1 MEAGDALY
9 EEEEEEEAAPGYDF
23 EPLPALLEDEE
34 NVSLADI
41 LSLRDSCLTEQDI
54 WAICLECSHSLK
66 SVAHSAIFQT
76 LCITPDTLAFNT
88 NGNVCFM
95 EQLSDDPEGAFVPPE
110 FDITGNTFEAHIYS
124 LGTTLKAA
132 IEYVIE
138 PGTESDFGQDLQT
151 LLEQMQEENPEDRP
165 DIESIISLC
174 EEKLKLASSSNICRS
189 LSAIGRRVL
198 SIESFGASQDGCDN
212 MWNGK
217 VYQRSLGSKL
227 YSDEKNSI
235 AGDSYT
241 VEDVTASSCRN
252 ASIENVCDQEDG
264 SKVIHMDLDNE
275 KSQHSKTATQVKM
288 SKEDDEYVIYEESF
302 ANIILDTQPC
312 TIDMERDVFKKSCLR
327 KMKTFPKLP
336 LNATDANNFFTSI
349 TNNGPVAKKN
359 QSLAQE
365 SLFVDNNNEVAPLE
379 GKFTQFNTNNLP
391 RIKPKNL
398 EVLASN
404 YQVTDLPLEAS
415 CICTQ
420 VSGMNL
426 EEHMPFLNSK
436 KRTFL
441 SSSHTLEF
449 SYATSDTPNTLDTL
463 KSPDQSAPGAK
474 PDNYM
479 ALEDCTE
486 TSQGS
491 NQNYL
496 SHFNKMDSV
505 LAPNPNGNGYGS
517 SLISSPVISN
527 GMMSANNNEDNLC
540 GGSVSEIKSNE
551 QWLSLKL
558 LLSWH
563 GKPLKDYE
571 LWALCH
577 ECLLALQTCTDY
589 PACLCLDSVLI
600 DCHGNIL
607 FAPPKDE
614 GSYDTFYLAPEIDE
628 EDIVTEKVCIYG
640 TAAVL
645 WMAAKCSF
653 PSDHKLALPRKLKN
667 LLLDMAKKN
676 PEERP
681 SLADTI
687 KTSNSYLCERGINS
701 KKVLALLSK
710 SVFKAFKEEVNSF
723 QEVVPFELKNKRNQM
738 DASES
743 TLGFVPITRE
753 SKLIAVKGPVP
764 CQISLNSEMTTLP
777 VAFTSSATHFK
788 PIILQQNTDITKE
801 TPASTSEELEKEIK
815 KEMQIETNKSVF
827 VDDTG
832 NNVTEATVVAALPEI
847 PDPDLE
853 ILSSSSQIFSKKQN
867 PSNISTSTIKLPLPS
882 GSSCS
887 LQENST
893 ISAVSSSSSPCS
905 TPSNTPC
912 KNKFLLKQDLET
924 RVLTLVPVH
933 LAVSE
938 QIPNKPLQS
947 KIAYDCY
954 HSLPVLLSSTVAHYR
969 TDINLEKKS
978 SLYKP
983 QNCEPSNLQN
993 KHEKM
998 KANINGLSLPTT
1010 NQIIEASC
1018 QEHKECNISVENCSP
1033 LPGHTSCASINQ
1045 NSTCLFDVEV
1055 LSQQNKTED
1064 TSLQKAVH
1072 LIQEEFAF
1080 DGYLENGAEV
1090 FAMGNYI
1097 LTLKDLKFGIFCDAV
1112 SEKFCDLYWDEKLL
1126 ENLYKVVHGKTTP
1139 PLSTTET
1146 DYSKCGHMF
1155 QHLKTDSFLASSRQ
1169 TKGKEK
1175 QVAFDTGIVPVT
1187 NISPT
1192 EMDLDELSSDN
1203 FEKEPK
1209 LKKVILKIGTEGKC
1223 LQSNGHSL
1231 SPDLAEENIEQEE
1244 ETTIKAAENTYPIPP
1259 NLTDFNSWNPGWSSA
1274 FYGAE
1279 CYNSEVYNYVKKL
1292 GKQKVNDSQN
1302 IEAKKVELEQLLM
1315 IETKNYRKTIQFY
1328 QKLLQKER
1336 RNKDSEI
1343 KTKLL
1348 KLKGEL
1354 QEMKS
1359 KVQFLETVKKCLQIM
1374 CAEQWGMESCALT
1387 TVINIRRTEMMDVT
1401 PLNDDSLLFFYNMQK
1416 NQYNN
1421 QNQSRILQAGTPLG
1435 LMAYLYS
1442 RNAILEGYV
1451 QQFLYTFRYFCT
1463 QEEFLQFL
1471 LHRISST
1478 LSSAN
1483 VDPSSP
1489 LTKIYN
1495 RSCYILRAWI
1505 ADCYSIDFATNA
1517 NLLCKLKDF
1526 ITSKITPLNSYGECL
1541 LSLLEDATGKKHGN
1555 AFSCY
1560 NMDKCKGEEEDDR
1573 KSLHS
1578 LCKKLSEDV
1587 SRKSFNWKLSK
1598 GNGPIIRHQRERLYT
1613 ISSALPKPCYNSFTE
1628 DFSSA
1633 YAKAY
1638 DRGLCLL
1645 AEYSAQQLCCQ
1656 LTLLQQEMFH
1666 KCHPV
1671 HFLNSRALGVKD
1683 KCVSIQ
1689 KVVSTE
1695 SVSHNVY
1702 NLFMAN
1708 CIQDKYLLQLL
1719 RNSDNISTW
1728 VAAEIVTCHTS
1739 KLQMNLLSKFL
1750 LIAKSC
1756 YEQRNFATAMQIL
1769 VGLEN
1774 LMVRQLPAW
1783 KFLPS
1788 KISEIM
1794 EELKAVEVFLKSDS
1808 LCLMEGERFKTLPT
1822 IPSARVLAMHV
1833 QQLETGGFI
1842 MANGSQKWTKL
1853 RNIAKVVSQ
1862 VHAFQENPYTFTPD
1876 LKLQAYLRKRIDH
1889 FSDADISTLAADNCA
1904 NFHQIPADKRSRKI
1918 QDTLRRMKATFQ

>member
-1 MEAGDALY
+1 HL
-9 EEEEEEEAAPGYDF
+9 
-23 EPLPALLEDEE
+23 LPFNVMKYKIIYQFMSWQE

-198 SIESFGASQDGCDN
+198 SIESFGASQ
-212 MWNGK
+212 GK
-217 VYQRSLGSKL
+217 
-227 YSDEKNSI
+227 
-235 AGDSYT
+235 
-241 VEDVTASSCRN
+241 RN
-252 ASIENVCDQEDG
+252 I
-264 SKVIHMDLDNE
+264 
-275 KSQHSKTATQVKM
+275 
-288 SKEDDEYVIYEESF
+288 
-302 ANIILDTQPC
+302 
-312 TIDMERDVFKKSCLR
+312 
-327 KMKTFPKLP
+327 
-336 LNATDANNFFTSI
+336 FFTIPNMLIEKTKYAICNYNVVLYPKYCCYNFS
-349 TNNGPVAKKN
+349 P
-359 QSLAQE
+359 SL
-365 SLFVDNNNEVAPLE
+365 
-379 GKFTQFNTNNLP
+379 
-391 RIKPKNL
+391 
-398 EVLASN
+398 
-404 YQVTDLPLEAS
+404 
-415 CICTQ
+415 
-420 VSGMNL
+420 
-426 EEHMPFLNSK
+426 
-436 KRTFL
+436 TFY
-441 SSSHTLEF
+441 F
-449 SYATSDTPNTLDTL
+449 
-463 KSPDQSAPGAK
+463 
-474 PDNYM
+474 
-479 ALEDCTE
+479 
-486 TSQGS
+486 
-491 NQNYL
+491 
-496 SHFNKMDSV
+496 
-505 LAPNPNGNGYGS
+505 
-517 SLISSPVISN
+517 
-527 GMMSANNNEDNLC
+527 
-540 GGSVSEIKSNE
+540 

-589 PACLCLDSVLI
+589 PGSVFYSLM
-600 DCHGNIL
+600 DML
-607 FAPPKDE
+607 FQQ
-614 GSYDTFYLAPEIDE
+614 
-628 EDIVTEKVCIYG
+628 VCIYG

-710 SVFKAFKEEVNSF
+710 SVFKVGIFF
-723 QEVVPFELKNKRNQM
+723 QCIINFLIIFLPYVLIRFL
-738 DASES
+738 
-743 TLGFVPITRE
+743 E

-788 PIILQQNTDITKE
+788 PIILQQNTDITKL

-998 KANINGLSLPTT
+998 K
-1010 NQIIEASC
+1010 
-1018 QEHKECNISVENCSP
+1018 
-1033 LPGHTSCASINQ
+1033 
-1045 NSTCLFDVEV
+1045 
-1055 LSQQNKTED
+1055 TED

-1126 ENLYKVVHGKTTP
+1126 ENLYKVKCNHSSLPSSLP
-1139 PLSTTET
+1139 P
-1146 DYSKCGHMF
+1146 YHC
-1155 QHLKTDSFLASSRQ
+1155 SFSR
-1169 TKGKEK
+1169 KEK